1 MPSPSVS
8 WNKVAAMTATNTT
21 STTSEYRPTSDAIR
35 HPQTKSVIDMMKEGR
50 RKYESPQSHDLR
62 PKIGERDQP
71 TPPMMKSLFGEEMPL
86 AFTSPNGFNPGL
98 TRTRTHF

>member
-1 MPSPSVS
+1 MPSPS
-8 WNKVAAMTATNTT
+8 AAWDIPTLVATNTPPK
-21 STTSEYRPTSDAIR
+21 SGYEPTPDGLRQPYI
-35 HPQTKSVIDMMKEGR
+35 QSVIDMMKEGR